1 MLVCESFEDWAKAS
15 KPSCVAI
22 GNFDGVHHGH
32 RVILDRALDVAKL
45 RKLTPT
51 VLTFD
56 PHPTRLFRPEN
67 APRLIEPLQ
76 QRLERLEA
84 LGFEQVLVQRFDH
97 EFAALSAEDFIGK
110 VLQGALN
117 AKHVAVGLDFKF
129 GKGRE
134 GDTRLLRSAMESAGG
149 GAEIM
154 PELRDLDEQV
164 VSSTLI
170 RRNIQAGEMRKAAR
184 LLGRHPQWQGEIV
197 RGDGRGKGLG
207 FATANLKYLNEVEP
221 ALGVY
226 AGIASLQ
233 SKRYGCVVNVG
244 INPTFENAGPVKF
257 EAHLFNYNGP
267 DCYGELFRVQLV
279 ERIREER
286 KFEKLEDLIAQV
298 HADAD
303 QAREML
309 QALDTTLQV
318 S

>member
-1 MLVCESFEDWAKAS
+1 MLVREDFHDWPSTS
-15 KPSCVAI
+15 KTSCVAI

-32 RVILDRALDVAKL
+32 RVILDRALQVAAEREL
-45 RKLTPT
+45 VPT

-56 PHPTRLFRPEN
+56 PHPTRVFRPES
-67 APRLIEPLQ
+67 APRLIEPLE
-76 QRLERLEA
+76 QRLSRLDA
-84 LGFEQVLVQRFDH
+84 LGFKQVLVQRFDRD
-97 EFAALSAEDFIGK
+97 FAALSAEAFIK
-110 VLQGALN
+110 YVLIEGLR

-129 GKGRE
+129 GKGRS
-134 GDTRLLRSAMESAGG
+134 GDTETLRTAMDGTGG

-154 PELRDLDEQV
+154 PELRDQEGTV
-164 VSSTLI
+164 VSSTVI
-170 RRNIQAGEMRKAAR
+170 RQAIQSGDMTRAGK
-184 LLGRHPQWQGEIV
+184 LLGRAPEWIGEIV

-233 SKRYGCVVNVG
+233 SIRYGCVVNVG
-244 INPTFENAGPVKF
+244 INPTFDNAGPVKF

-267 DCYGELFRVQLV
+267 DSYGELFRVQLIK
-279 ERIREER
+279 RIREER
-286 KFEKLEDLIAQV
+286 KFEKLEDLIGQV

-303 QAREML
+303 RAKEILKTLETPL
-309 QALDTTLQV
+309 QL